1 MVDHI
6 TSIDALLSIY
16 GDPAVASIDKQLDE
30 LDFHCRTFIENSP
43 FMVLGT
49 VGDVSPKGDH
59 PGFVKVLNGKT
70 LGIPDRKGN
79 NRLDSLKNVIVD
91 SRVALIFFIPGIN
104 ETLRVNGYGKIS
116 TDPKILKIMHANG
129 TLPLSVLIVHVEEA
143 YLHCAKAILRSK
155 LWNRESQYDREN
167 LSPGAT
173 IISDHSKKDPD
184 EYAEYYQNAMEK
196 MLEDEGHK

>member
-6 TSIDALLSIY
+6 TSIDALRSIY

-30 LDFHCRTFIENSP
+30 LDFHSRTFIENSP

-104 ETLRVNGYGKIS
+104 EPLRVNGHGKIS

-129 TLPLSVLIVHVEEA
+129 TLPLSALIVHVEEA

-167 LSPGAT
+167 LSPGPT
-173 IISDHSKKDPD
+173 IISDHSKKDSD
-184 EYAEYYQNAMEK
+184 EYAEYYQSAMEK

>member
-1 MVDHI
+1 MVEHI
-6 TSIDALLSIY
+6 KSIDTLRNIY
-16 GDPAVASIDKQLDE
+16 GDPAAASVDKQLDE

-59 PGFVKVLNGKT
+59 PGFVKVLNEKT

-104 ETLRVNGYGKIS
+104 ETLRVNGQGRIS
-116 TDPKILKIMHANG
+116 TDPKILKIMHASG
-129 TLPLSVLIVHVEEA
+129 TLPLSALMVHVEEA
-143 YLHCAKAILRSK
+143 YLHCAKAILRSN
-155 LWNRESQYDREN
+155 LWNRESQYELEN
-167 LSPGAT
+167 LSPGPT
-173 IISDHSKKDPD
+173 IISDHSKKDRD
-184 EYAEYYQNAMEK
+184 EYAKYYQNAMEQ